1 MLTMF
6 VVDFISAS
14 ILAVVLTVGFAAVVR
29 AFGYRRVRDVSA
41 GGWTIAAASWIG
53 GILLVAFGPALT
65 GTHWLPFLFSALLTG
80 LLVICLQW
88 MPTFRRS
95 LQTETGEPGADA
107 RPLIAMYFIV
117 TLLLYFC
124 AVSFRFY
131 VVELT

>member
-1 MLTMF
+1 MF

-14 ILAVVLTVGFAAVVR
+14 ILAVVLTVGFAAVASACR
-29 AFGYRRVRDVSA
+29 YRRIRDIPSI
-41 GGWTIAAASWIG
+41 GWLIAAASWIG
-53 GILLVAFGPALT
+53 GTLLLAFGPPVA
-65 GTHWLPFLFSALLTG
+65 GTHSLPFLVSVLLIG
-80 LLVICLQW
+80 VMVICLQRV
-88 MPTFRRS
+88 PTFRRS
-95 LQTETGEPGADA
+95 VHSQTGNPGTDV